1 MDELHALL
9 NSMKLAAD
17 EREQYIKSLE
27 EKNKR
32 LSIENERM
40 VKEKNIQ
47 QNQFIECHQRLNH
60 SNDLVRRLENIINPE
75 LDRNSDVL
83 DDDFP
88 DDLSISSSDSLDDT
102 NDLKKKELM
111 KSFREQPW
119 MKEPYEGDD
128 GVRFSLDDINDLKN
142 TINDLITCQIC
153 YEQFQSDGEHIPCKL
168 KCPHIMCKKCAKGW
182 ITTQPIST
190 RVSVHRV
197 RTMSN
202 TH

>member
-128 GVRFSLDDINDLKN
+128 GVRFSLDDINHLKN

-153 YEQFQSDGEHIPCKL
+153 YEQFQAAGERIPCKL
-168 KCPHIMCKKCAKGW
+168 KCPHIMCKKCAEGW
-182 ITTQPIST
+182 ITT
-190 RVSVHRV
+190 RVSAQ
-197 RTMSN
+197 
-202 TH
+202 

>member
-102 NDLKKKELM
+102 NDLKKKELL
-111 KSFREQPW
+111 KSFRE
-119 MKEPYEGDD
+119 
-128 GVRFSLDDINDLKN
+128 
-142 TINDLITCQIC
+142 
-153 YEQFQSDGEHIPCKL
+153 
-168 KCPHIMCKKCAKGW
+168 
-182 ITTQPIST
+182 
-190 RVSVHRV
+190 
-197 RTMSN
+197 
-202 TH
+202 